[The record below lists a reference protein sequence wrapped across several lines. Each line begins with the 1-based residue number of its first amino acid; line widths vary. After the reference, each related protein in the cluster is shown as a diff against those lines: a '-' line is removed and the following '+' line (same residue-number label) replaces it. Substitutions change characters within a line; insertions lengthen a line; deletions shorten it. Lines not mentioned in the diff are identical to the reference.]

1 MSQSSA
7 GNPPTSPSGLTLQR
21 RALLRGAAASAGV
34 VTLPMVLAAC
44 GEKKGGGTGGSA
56 SKTVTV
62 GSNASDAVPKK
73 AYAEAYKAYETQ
85 SGKTVTVNTVDHN
98 TFQENINRYLQGSPD
113 DIFTWFAGYRMQFF
127 AKKGLLSEITD
138 LWSGFTG
145 FSDAFK
151 AASVGED
158 GKMYFV
164 PYYLY
169 HWAVFYRPSL
179 WKEKGYTAP
188 KTWDEYKA
196 LATKMKADGLVPI
209 AFADKDGWPA
219 MGTFD
224 YVNMRTNGYDFHI
237 NLMRGKE
244 SWTDPK
250 VKKTFDTWASILPLC
265 QEGSLGRTWQEGA
278 QALQKK
284 QAGMHVLGM
293 FLGNQFSESE
303 RADLD
308 YFLFPEIDPAHG
320 QTAIEAPIDGFLMT
334 AKAKNKD
341 GARDLLKYLATPKAE
356 DLYLKSDPNNVAAN
370 GGADTSS
377 YSPLQK
383 KAAETIANA
392 KSISQFLDRDTRPDF
407 SSTVMIPA
415 IQRFI
420 NASEGRVC
428 GHFADRYHHVGPAR
442 RAGPARSAPAAGP
455 PRAADDAP

>member
-1 MSQSSA
+1 MPTVARLYRFVRTYGYKHRLILAVLLDRRRPPARKLSRSERSCSVVFTVRPQGEAMSQSSA

-179 WKEKGYTAP
+179 WKE
-188 KTWDEYKA
+188 
-196 LATKMKADGLVPI
+196 
-209 AFADKDGWPA
+209 
-219 MGTFD
+219 
-224 YVNMRTNGYDFHI
+224 NGYDFHI

-334 AKAKNKD
+334 AKAKNKE

-377 YSPLQK
+377 YSALQK
-383 KAAETIANA
+383 RAAESIANA
-392 KSISQFLDRDTRPDF
+392 KNISQFLDRDTRPDF

-420 NASEGRVC
+420 NAPKDIDPLLKDIEAQKKNI
-428 GHFADRYHHVGPAR
+428 FANE
-442 RAGPARSAPAAGP
+442 
-455 PRAADDAP
+455 

>member
-1 MSQSSA
+1 MFSRVHGATPGRGHVTVLGRQPADLPVRTHLAAPGPASRR
-7 GNPPTSPSGLTLQR
+7 GRQR
-21 RALLRGAAASAGV
+21 RRCYPAHGSRGLRREEGRRDGRQRQQDGHGRFER
-34 VTLPMVLAAC
+34 L
-44 GEKKGGGTGGSA
+44 GRR
-56 SKTVTV
+56 
-62 GSNASDAVPKK
+62 
-73 AYAEAYKAYETQ
+73 AEE
-85 SGKTVTVNTVDHN
+85 SVRRG
-98 TFQENINRYLQGSPD
+98 LQGLRDAKRQDRHRQHRRPQHVPREHQPVP
-113 DIFTWFAGYRMQFF
+113 TGFA
-127 AKKGLLSEITD
+127 
-138 LWSGFTG
+138 G

-334 AKAKNKD
+334 AKAKNKE

-377 YSPLQK
+377 YSALQK
-383 KAAETIANA
+383 RAAETIANA
-392 KSISQFLDRDTRPDF
+392 KNISQFLDRDTRPDF

-420 NASEGRVC
+420 NAPKDIDPLLKDIEAQKKNIFASE
-428 GHFADRYHHVGPAR
+428 
-442 RAGPARSAPAAGP
+442 
-455 PRAADDAP
+455 